1 MPTGPLPLLVLVV
14 EVDAVEVAL
23 LVRNAVVTDATNLV
37 VNADVVVA
45 VEVIQVAALFVKHI
59 I

>member
-1 MPTGPLPLLVLVV
+1 MLTGPLPLLVLVV
-14 EVDAVEVAL
+14 EEDVVEDVL

-37 VNADVVVA
+37 GNADVAVV
-45 VEVIQVAALFVKHI
+45 VIQVVALFVKHI